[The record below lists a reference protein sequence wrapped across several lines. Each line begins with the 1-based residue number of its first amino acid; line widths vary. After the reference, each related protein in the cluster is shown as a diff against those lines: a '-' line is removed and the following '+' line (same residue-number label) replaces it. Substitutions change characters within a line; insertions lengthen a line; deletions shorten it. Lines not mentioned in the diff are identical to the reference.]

1 MLILLSLI
9 AYLVLG
15 LPFVAWLGHRL
26 ARTQHEHAA
35 ATEAMRAVTG

>member
-26 ARTQHEHAA
+26 ARSSRDHGATAEPEVAA
-35 ATEAMRAVTG
+35 G

>member
-26 ARTQHEHAA
+26 ARSNRDHAA
-35 ATEAMRAVTG
+35 ATEAEVAVG

>member
-15 LPFVAWLGHRL
+15 LPFVAWLGHCL
-26 ARTQHEHAA
+26 ARSHRDHAETSGAEVA
-35 ATEAMRAVTG
+35 AR